1 MTGTSTNE
9 STSDVGATG
18 GSRLR
23 WRVIDV
29 VVASVL
35 AVASGLV
42 FVLWNIA
49 SNPISAPL
57 SAVLPGL
64 QAVVGGGWLFAGVLT
79 ALVVR
84 KPGAALFGELV
95 AAVVSAL
102 VGNQWGVL
110 TLESGLVQGLGA
122 ELVFALFLYRRWNLP
137 VALLAG
143 AASGLMLAINDLLLW
158 YPGSSTAFSWIY
170 IVAAVVSGA
179 VLAGLL
185 SWLAVRGLA
194 ATGALNRFAAGRE
207 ARSHAAA
214 ARTSAAAQPTTTR

>member
-1 MTGTSTNE
+1 MTGSHTNE
-9 STSDVGATG
+9 TTTTVDSS
-18 GSRLR
+18 GSSRFR

-57 SAVLPGL
+57 SALVPGL

-95 AAVVSAL
+95 AAVMSAL

-122 ELVFALFLYRRWNLP
+122 ELVFALFLYRRWDLP

-143 AASGLMLAINDLLLW
+143 AASGLMLAVNDLILW
-158 YPGSSTAFSWIY
+158 YPGSSSAFSWIY
-170 IVAAVVSGA
+170 VVAAVISGA

-207 ARSHAAA
+207 AR
-214 ARTSAAAQPTTTR
+214 ARTAGARTNAADAASVR